1 MVTPPT
7 VAGKRGL
14 VRLDASATPEVLA
27 TASESHQ
34 DNGMATLSL
43 AWTDHPPPAFTGG
56 AVTVGNFDGVHRGHQ
71 ALVTTARRGADR
83 VDGPCVVVTFDPPP
97 AALLYPRPEK
107 AIPLTTYADRADLL
121 HAAGADHVV
130 TLKTD
135 AGLLSLSP
143 EAFFEDV
150 LLGLFRA
157 KAVIEGYNFRFGRGR
172 GGDNATL
179 RELCLKN
186 ALAFEEVSPLAVA
199 GEVVSSS
206 RVRTALLAGD
216 VNTSTEL
223 LGRAYRIAG
232 TVVTGAK
239 RGRTIGFP
247 TANLGDVPTLLPK
260 EGVYAVR
267 ALTNGTSYAAAA
279 NIGPNPTFG
288 DDARKIEVHLLDFGG
303 DLYGTPLGVEFVA
316 RLRDTKPFAGVGE
329 LVEQLQSDIVAA
341 KAILDP
347 LRMRVEHILRTIAAP
362 ALDLDGSQIEVVE
375 VVNGIASVRLGAV
388 CASCPG
394 SLSAVVAALEQELR
408 RHVPEVEILE
418 PIA

>member
-1 MVTPPT
+1 
-7 VAGKRGL
+7 
-14 VRLDASATPEVLA
+14 
-27 TASESHQ
+27 
-34 DNGMATLSL
+34 MATLSL

-71 ALVTTARRGADR
+71 ALVATARRWADR
-83 VDGPCVVVTFDPPP
+83 VGGPCVVVTFDPPP
-97 AALLYPRPEK
+97 AALLYPRPDK
-107 AIPLTTYADRADLL
+107 AIPLTTYPDRAELL
-121 HAAGADHVV
+121 HAAGADHIVM
-130 TLKTD
+130 LKTD

-143 EAFFEDV
+143 ESFFEDV

-179 RELCLKN
+179 RELCLKK

-216 VNTSTEL
+216 VTTSTEL

-232 TVVTGAK
+232 TVVAGAK

-247 TANLGDVPTLLPK
+247 TANLGDVATLLPK

-267 ALTNGTSYAAAA
+267 AIVNGTSHPAAA

-288 DDARKIEVHLLDFGG
+288 DNARKIEVHLIDFNG
-303 DLYGTPLGVEFVA
+303 DLYGTSLAVEFVA
-316 RLRDTKPFAGVGE
+316 RLRDTRPFATADDLVQQ
-329 LVEQLQSDIVAA
+329 LHRDVSAAKVILAPLPQRVEQ
-341 KAILDP
+341 
-347 LRMRVEHILRTIAAP
+347 ILRSEAT
-362 ALDLDGSQIEVVE
+362 ALGLDGSQLDVVE
-375 VVNGIASVRLGAV
+375 VGNGIATVRLGAV

-394 SLSAVVAALEQELR
+394 SLHVLVAALEQALR
-408 RHVPEVEILE
+408 RHIPEIEILE